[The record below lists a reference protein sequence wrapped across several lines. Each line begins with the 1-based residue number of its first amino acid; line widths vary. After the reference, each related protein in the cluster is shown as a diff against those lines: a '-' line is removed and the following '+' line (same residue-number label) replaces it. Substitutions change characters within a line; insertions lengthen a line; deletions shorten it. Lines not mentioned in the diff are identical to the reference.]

1 MGQESGGKE
10 EKPFD
15 VRVIAATNVDLL
27 ESVSQKQFCEDL
39 YFRLATVTVK
49 LPSLRERRSD
59 IELLAKHR
67 IQLVNR
73 EFSRLEPGYQDKGL
87 TARAIRK
94 LREHRWPG
102 NIRELINVITQAAVM
117 QSDNKIGPRDINAA
131 LQKLPTSEGAS
142 ALLIRESDFD
152 LKKRIVEIEDMF
164 IAGAMD
170 EANGTKRKAAK
181 LLGLS
186 PQNLARKMSS
196 KSRIKALD
204 CDE

>member
-1 MGQESGGKE
+1 M
-10 EKPFD
+10 
-15 VRVIAATNVDLL
+15 
-27 ESVSQKQFCEDL
+27 
-39 YFRLATVTVK
+39 
-49 LPSLRERRSD
+49 
-59 IELLAKHR
+59 
-67 IQLVNR
+67 
-73 EFSRLEPGYQDKGL
+73 
-87 TARAIRK
+87 
-94 LREHRWPG
+94 
-102 NIRELINVITQAAVM
+102 
-117 QSDNKIGPRDINAA
+117 
-131 LQKLPTSEGAS
+131 
-142 ALLIRESDFD
+142 IRESDFD